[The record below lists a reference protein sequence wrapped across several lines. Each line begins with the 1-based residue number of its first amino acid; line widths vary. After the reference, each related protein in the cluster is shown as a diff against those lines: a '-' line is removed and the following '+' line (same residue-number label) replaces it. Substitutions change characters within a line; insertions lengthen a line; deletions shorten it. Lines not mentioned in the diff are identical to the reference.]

1 MGGGT
6 YSFRVFSKDELYERK
21 KADTSSAYML
31 FYIREDERDKIL
43 DPPSTSEVSQELIDK
58 FSNEQQKFDTI
69 YRRLDYFSDKD
80 EIYVISE
87 EMIKGWNSFG
97 TFP

>member
-6 YSFRVFSKDELYERK
+6 YSFRVLNKDELYERK
-21 KADTSSAYML
+21 RADASSAYML
-31 FYIREDERDKIL
+31 FYIREDEREKIL
-43 DPPSTSEVSQELIDK
+43 EPPTKSEVSQELIDK

-80 EIYVISE
+80 EIYVVTE
-87 EMIKGWNSFG
+87 EMVKGWTSFG